1 MLKQLTTRCID
12 INSQYCPCLLAETNH
27 CEFCSHLKGG
37 TVCDC
42 NWSGVCIL
50 YEKYWQN
57 KSGAKAFKEEISI
70 RMETATEFAIKE
82 EISENTFLIEF
93 TVEDEL
99 ARQLERTGSFVFL
112 RRATDPKFYHFP
124 VGIMKVIGNSIEV
137 VIETIGPKSVRL
149 IQGDN
154 HQILVT
160 GPYYNGVLGQPW
172 IDNIREG
179 KILLVAG
186 GIGQAPALPLIDKL
200 VRNQNEVLAVLAPGH
215 AKKIFI
221 GEQLNEWGVQVH
233 SVASMRQ
240 SGIPMLRELF
250 SLSPDLIVSAGPDD
264 QHYAIIS
271 AMHEAGV
278 NIPMAATNNVTMCCG
293 EGVCGS
299 CHKETEDNKK
309 VRLCKVQIDFSQLLQ
324 D

>member
-12 INSQYCPCLLAETNH
+12 INSPYCPCLLAETNH

-57 KSGAKAFKEEISI
+57 KSGGKQ
-70 RMETATEFAIKE
+70 IKE
-82 EISENTFLIEF
+82 DMAIRTEIVTDYRIKEKISENTYLLEF
-93 TVEDEL
+93 TVPDEL

-112 RRATDPKFYHFP
+112 RKAVDPKFYHFP
-124 VGIMKVIGNSIEV
+124 VGIMKVIGNDIQV
-137 VIETIGPKSVRL
+137 VIETVGPKSARL
-149 IQGDN
+149 VQGDDT
-154 HQILVT
+154 QMMVT

-186 GIGQAPALPLIDKL
+186 GMGQAPALPLVDKM
-200 VRNQNEVLAVLAPGH
+200 VKNKNEVMAILAPGH
-215 AKKIFI
+215 VRKIFI
-221 GEQLNEWGVQVH
+221 SEELSDWGVQVN

-240 SGIPMLRELF
+240 SGIPLLRELF
-250 SLSPDLIVSAGPDD
+250 NLKPDLIVSAGPDD

-271 AMHEAGV
+271 AMHEYGA

-293 EGVCGS
+293 EGICGS
-299 CHKETEDNKK
+299 CHKETRDNKR
-309 VRLCKVQIDFSQLLQ
+309 VRLCKVQTEFSQLIQ